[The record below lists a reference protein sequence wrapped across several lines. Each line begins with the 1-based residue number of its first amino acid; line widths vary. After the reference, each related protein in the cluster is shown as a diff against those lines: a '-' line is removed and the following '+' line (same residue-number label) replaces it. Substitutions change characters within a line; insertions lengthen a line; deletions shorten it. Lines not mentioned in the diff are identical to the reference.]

1 MIEGHRMRPLRSQ
14 FVKVCAVV
22 PVGRAINERC
32 RGSRGGAS
40 AVPKLHC
47 PTARVTQRTSA
58 NVTRSANAALRAT
71 MWVANEAVDH
81 SPVVPVRKAWRDGLV
96 TLGARFIPR
105 CRGCRRVWCVG
116 SKVNGPVPRQ
126 QSKSDSVY
134 HRVVAL
140 HICSSKA
147 HAPWSRWLLFRNL
160 RKPLDRYVR
169 DRRRVVTISTTC
181 PVSARKCFR
190 PTRRRIA
197 QDATSFLRI

>member
-1 MIEGHRMRPLRSQ
+1 MQFPNFTVPLPMSQIQTHRHRHRHRDTGTQTHRHSGPVPMLLALQMLLYEPPCRDTFDTLDIMRWLSTQ
-14 FVKVCAVV
+14 S
-22 PVGRAINERC
+22 VG
-32 RGSRGGAS
+32 
-40 AVPKLHC
+40 
-47 PTARVTQRTSA
+47 
-58 NVTRSANAALRAT
+58 
-71 MWVANEAVDH
+71 VANEAVDH
-81 SPVVPVRKAWRDGLV
+81 SPVVPVRKAWRDRLV

-116 SKVNGPVPRQ
+116 SKINGPVPRQ
-126 QSKSDSVY
+126 QSESDAVY
-134 HRVVAL
+134 HV
-140 HICSSKA
+140 CSSKA
-147 HAPWSRWLLFRNL
+147 HAPWSRWLLLRNL